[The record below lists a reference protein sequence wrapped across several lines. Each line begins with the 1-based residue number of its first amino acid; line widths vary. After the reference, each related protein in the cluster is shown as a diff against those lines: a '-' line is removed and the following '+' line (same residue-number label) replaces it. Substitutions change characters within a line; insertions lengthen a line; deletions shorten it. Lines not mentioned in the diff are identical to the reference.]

1 MEILKIENITKK
13 YANGDK
19 ELYALDD
26 VSFTVTQGEFI
37 AIVGPSGS
45 GKSTL
50 LHMIGGIDKPTNGKV
65 YINGTDISSLK
76 TDKMT
81 IFRRRNIG
89 IVYQFYNLI
98 PTLNAEDNII
108 LPVLLDGKKV
118 DKEKLNEIIKLL
130 KIEDRRKAMPSQLSG
145 GEQQRVSIGRA
156 LINNPSIIL
165 ADEPTGNLDSMA
177 SKEIV
182 EIFKYYNKAYKQTL
196 IIVTHDE
203 KIALQADRIIKLED
217 GKIIG
222 DEGWK
227 IITILTLSN
236 FA

>member
-26 VSFTVTQGEFI
+26 VSFTVNQGEFI

-50 LHMIGGIDKPTNGKV
+50 LHMIGGIDKPTKGKI

-76 TDKMT
+76 PDKMT

-108 LPVLLDGKKV
+108 LPVLLDGKTV

-156 LINNPSIIL
+156 LMNNPSIIL

-222 DEGWK
+222 DEG
-227 IITILTLSN
+227 
-236 FA
+236 

>member
-26 VSFTVTQGEFI
+26 VSFTVNQGEFI

-76 TDKMT
+76 PDKMT

-156 LINNPSIIL
+156 LMNNPSIIL
-165 ADEPTGNLDSMA
+165 ADEPTGNLDSKA

-236 FA
+236 IV

>member
-26 VSFTVTQGEFI
+26 VSFTVNQGEFI

-76 TDKMT
+76 PDKMT

-165 ADEPTGNLDSMA
+165 ADEPTGNLDSGA

-222 DEGWK
+222 GEG
-227 IITILTLSN
+227 
-236 FA
+236 

>member
-1 MEILKIENITKK
+1 MKVGDITMEILKIENVKK
-13 YANGDK
+13 EYANGDK
-19 ELYALDD
+19 KLYALDE
-26 VSFTVTQGEFI
+26 VSLTINQGEFV

-50 LHMIGGIDKPTNGKV
+50 LHIIGGIDKPTSGNV
-65 YINGTDISSLK
+65 LINGTDISTLRS
-76 TDKMT
+76 DKMT

-98 PTLNAEDNII
+98 PTINAEANIT

-118 DKEKLNEIIKLL
+118 DKEKLEELIQLL
-130 KIEDRRKAMPSQLSG
+130 NLEKRRNAMPSELSG

-156 LINNPSIIL
+156 LINNPSILL

-182 EIFKYYNKAYKQTL
+182 EIFKYYNKTYKQTIL
-196 IIVTHDE
+196 LVTHDE
-203 KIALQADRIIKLED
+203 KMALQTDRIIKLQD
-217 GKIIG
+217 GKIVQ
-222 DEGWK
+222 DEA
-227 IITILTLSN
+227 N
-236 FA
+236 EQ

>member
-26 VSFTVTQGEFI
+26 VSFTVNQGEFI

-50 LHMIGGIDKPTNGKV
+50 LHMIGGIDKPTKGKV

-76 TDKMT
+76 PDKMT

-156 LINNPSIIL
+156 LMNNPSIIL

-203 KIALQADRIIKLED
+203 KIALQADRIIKLKD

-222 DEGWK
+222 DEG
-227 IITILTLSN
+227 
-236 FA
+236 

>member
-26 VSFTVTQGEFI
+26 VSFTVNQGEFI

-50 LHMIGGIDKPTNGKV
+50 LHMIGGIDKPTKGKI

-76 TDKMT
+76 PDKMT

-156 LINNPSIIL
+156 LMNNPSIIL

-227 IITILTLSN
+227 INPVGKSC
-236 FA
+236 

>member
-26 VSFTVTQGEFI
+26 VSFTVNQGEFI

-50 LHMIGGIDKPTNGKV
+50 LHMIGGIDKPTKGKV

-76 TDKMT
+76 PDKMT

-156 LINNPSIIL
+156 LMNNPNIIL

-227 IITILTLSN
+227 INLVGKSC
-236 FA
+236 

>member
-26 VSFTVTQGEFI
+26 VSFTVNQGEFI

-76 TDKMT
+76 PDKMT

-165 ADEPTGNLDSMA
+165 ADEPTGNLDSGA

-203 KIALQADRIIKLED
+203 KIALQADRIIKLQD

-222 DEGWK
+222 DEG
-227 IITILTLSN
+227 
-236 FA
+236 

>member
-26 VSFTVTQGEFI
+26 VSFTVNQGEFI

-45 GKSTL
+45 GKSTF
-50 LHMIGGIDKPTNGKV
+50 LHMIGGIDKPTKGKV

-76 TDKMT
+76 PDKMT

-156 LINNPSIIL
+156 LMNNPSIIL

-203 KIALQADRIIKLED
+203 KIALQADRIIKLKD

-236 FA
+236 IV

>member
-26 VSFTVTQGEFI
+26 VSFTVNQGEFI

-50 LHMIGGIDKPTNGKV
+50 LHMIGGIDKPTKGKV

-76 TDKMT
+76 PDKIT

-156 LINNPSIIL
+156 LMNNPSIIL

-222 DEGWK
+222 DEG
-227 IITILTLSN
+227 
-236 FA
+236 

>member
-26 VSFTVTQGEFI
+26 VSFTVNQGEFI

-50 LHMIGGIDKPTNGKV
+50 LHMIGGIDKPTKGKI

-76 TDKMT
+76 PDKMT

-156 LINNPSIIL
+156 LMNNPSIIL

-203 KIALQADRIIKLED
+203 KIALQADRIIKLKD

-222 DEGWK
+222 DEG
-227 IITILTLSN
+227 
-236 FA
+236 

>member
-26 VSFTVTQGEFI
+26 VSFTVNQGEFI

-76 TDKMT
+76 PDKMT

-165 ADEPTGNLDSMA
+165 ADEPTGNLDSKA

-222 DEGWK
+222 DEG
-227 IITILTLSN
+227 
-236 FA
+236 

>member
-222 DEGWK
+222 DEG
-227 IITILTLSN
+227 
-236 FA
+236 

>member
-26 VSFTVTQGEFI
+26 VSFTVNQGEFI

-50 LHMIGGIDKPTNGKV
+50 LHMIGGIDKPTKGKI

-76 TDKMT
+76 PDKMT

-108 LPVLLDGKKV
+108 LPVLLDGKTV

-156 LINNPSIIL
+156 LMNNPSIIL

-227 IITILTLSN
+227 INLVGKSC
-236 FA
+236 

>member
-26 VSFTVTQGEFI
+26 VSFTVNQGEFI

-76 TDKMT
+76 PDKMT

-165 ADEPTGNLDSMA
+165 ADEPTGNLDSKA

-236 FA
+236 IV

>member
-1 MEILKIENITKK
+1 MKRNNEVKIRGMCMEILKIENITKK

-19 ELYALDD
+19 ELYALDN
-26 VSFTVTQGEFI
+26 VSFTVNQGEFI

-76 TDKMT
+76 PDKMT

-130 KIEDRRKAMPSQLSG
+130 KIE
-145 GEQQRVSIGRA
+145 
-156 LINNPSIIL
+156 
-165 ADEPTGNLDSMA
+165 
-177 SKEIV
+177 
-182 EIFKYYNKAYKQTL
+182 KQS
-196 IIVTHDE
+196 HPNF
-203 KIALQADRIIKLED
+203 LEANSR
-217 GKIIG
+217 
-222 DEGWK
+222 EFR
-227 IITILTLSN
+227 LEEHL
-236 FA
+236 

>member
-26 VSFTVTQGEFI
+26 VSFTVNQGEFI

-50 LHMIGGIDKPTNGKV
+50 LHMIGGIDKPTKGKV

-76 TDKMT
+76 PDKMT
-81 IFRRRNIG
+81 IFRRRSIG

-156 LINNPSIIL
+156 LMNNPSIIL

-203 KIALQADRIIKLED
+203 KIALQADRIIKLND

-236 FA
+236 IV

>member
-26 VSFTVTQGEFI
+26 VSFTVNQGEFI

-50 LHMIGGIDKPTNGKV
+50 LHMIGGIDKPTKGKV

-76 TDKMT
+76 PDKMT

-156 LINNPSIIL
+156 LMNNPSIIL

-222 DEGWK
+222 DEG
-227 IITILTLSN
+227 
-236 FA
+236 

>member
-26 VSFTVTQGEFI
+26 VSFTVNQGEFI

-156 LINNPSIIL
+156 LMNNPSIIL

-203 KIALQADRIIKLED
+203 KIALQADRIIKLQD

-222 DEGWK
+222 DEK
-227 IITILTLSN
+227 V
-236 FA
+236 

>member
-1 MEILKIENITKK
+1 MCMEILKIENITKK

-26 VSFTVTQGEFI
+26 VSFTVNQGEFI

-76 TDKMT
+76 PDKMT

-156 LINNPSIIL
+156 LMNNPSIIL
-165 ADEPTGNLDSMA
+165 ADEPTGNLDSKA

-203 KIALQADRIIKLED
+203 KIALQADRIIKLKD

-227 IITILTLSN
+227 INPVGKSC
-236 FA
+236 

>member
-26 VSFTVTQGEFI
+26 VSFTVNQGEFI

-50 LHMIGGIDKPTNGKV
+50 LHMIGGIDKPTKGKV

-76 TDKMT
+76 PDKMT

-156 LINNPSIIL
+156 LMNNPSIIL

-203 KIALQADRIIKLED
+203 KIALQADRIIKLKD

-236 FA
+236 IV